1 MPSFSI
7 PLSGLQAD
15 STALNTIANNLSN
28 MNTTAFKSQ
37 TTSFSDLFYQQLGVN
52 GANDPLQVGGGT
64 QVSVTNTDFGKGSIS
79 SDGVATHMAI
89 DGDTGFFVVKQ
100 NGLQQLTRDGNFSLD
115 SSGNLITPN
124 GQSVLGFPTTNGVVN
139 TSGALVPINIPT
151 SGTDPAKATATF
163 SVGQNLDPTT
173 ATGGTATSN
182 VTVFDSLGE
191 QHQVTITYTKLAAA
205 NSWSYQE
212 ALDGSTTGGGTGTL
226 VFSSSGALSS
236 TTVTT
241 ANSFALTNGASTPF
255 APTWTPAGS
264 SGNTITQTTGTSTQA
279 SSVQDGFTSGQYSSF
294 SVDSSGNIVVT
305 YTNNDKKTVGQVAIG
320 TVPNEQG
327 LVREGGDTYSTTQ
340 SSGTVTVGTAGS
352 SGRGLIRGSSLEG
365 SNVDTST
372 EFANLIVAQ
381 RAFQA
386 NSKAVTTF
394 DSITQA
400 VINMV
405 SGQ

>member
-37 TTSFSDLFYQQLGVN
+37 STSFSDLFYQQLGVN

-64 QVSVTNTDFGKGSIS
+64 QVAVTTTNFGKGSVS
-79 SDGVATHMAI
+79 SDGVNTHMAI
-89 DGDTGFFVVKQ
+89 DGDNGFFVVRQ
-100 NGLQQLTRDGNFSLD
+100 NGLEQLTRDGSFTLD
-115 SSGNLITPN
+115 SNGNLITSS
-124 GQSVLGFPTTNGVVN
+124 GQSVMGFPVVNGVVN

-151 SGTDPAKATATF
+151 SGTDPATATTTF

-173 ATGGTATSN
+173 AVGGTATSN
-182 VTVFDSLGE
+182 VTVYDSLGS
-191 QHQVTITYTKLAAA
+191 QHQLTITYTKTGSNA
-205 NSWSYQE
+205 WSYQE

-226 VFSSSGALSS
+226 TFSGSGALSGS
-236 TTVTT
+236 TSTT
-241 ANSFALTNGASTPF
+241 ANSFVLANGATTPF
-255 APTWTPAGS
+255 APTWTVAGTG
-264 SGNTITQTTGTSTQA
+264 GNTLTQTTGSSNQSSSTQN
-279 SSVQDGFTSGQYSSF
+279 GFTSGQFSSF

-327 LVREGGDTYSTTQ
+327 LVREGGDTYSVTQ
-340 SSGTVTVGTAGS
+340 ASGAITFGTAGT
-352 SGRGLIRGSSLEG
+352 SGRGQIRGSSLEG

-386 NSKAVTTF
+386 NSKTVTTF
-394 DSITQA
+394 DSITQS